1 MSAISPQTQCPCQAP
16 RIALRSAS
24 MAQVGRPSKYDP
36 AFCDTII
43 RCGTE
48 GMTLAEMADALD
60 VDRATIA
67 DWREH
72 KPEFSRAVN
81 LGLQKAQ
88 AWWERQGRIATFGGC
103 DGYNA
108 TSYIFQMKNRFRED
122 WRDKQDVD
130 VNASVTVNIAR
141 LVSE

>member
-1 MSAISPQTQCPCQAP
+1 
-16 RIALRSAS
+16 

-36 AFCDTII
+36 AFCEAVIN
-43 RCGTE
+43 CGIE

-60 VDRATIA
+60 VDRATVA
-67 DWREH
+67 DWREKH
-72 KPEFSRAVN
+72 PAFSRAVN
-81 LGLQKAQ
+81 LGLEKAQ
-88 AWWERQGRIATFGGC
+88 AWWERQGRIATFGGY